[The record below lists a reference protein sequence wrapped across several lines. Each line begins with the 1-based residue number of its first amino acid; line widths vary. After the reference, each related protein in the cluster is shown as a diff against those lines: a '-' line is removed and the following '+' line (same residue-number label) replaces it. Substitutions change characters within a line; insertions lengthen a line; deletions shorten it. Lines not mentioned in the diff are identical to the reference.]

1 MGWFQSSA
9 DEAGSQE
16 PGRCK
21 ANVRFCQ
28 VAAQRLKEETYTLYP
43 AYRDSRP
50 NWYARSVVALLIGYV
65 FSPIDPI
72 PDFIPVVG
80 LLDEMVVVPLGVILV
95 RKMILAERR
104 ERTREVMREGKKPV
118 SHAAAVVVAVWLLP
132 AALGVVPA
140 FRTYQGV
147 GT

>member
-1 MGWFQSSA
+1 VGWFQSSA

-21 ANVRFCQ
+21 AHVGFWQ
-28 VAAQRLKEETYTLYP
+28 VAAQRLKEEPYALYP
-43 AYRDSRP
+43 TYRAPRA

-65 FSPIDPI
+65 FLPIRSI
-72 PDFIPVVG
+72 PDFIPGVG
-80 LLDEMVVVPLGVILV
+80 LLDEMIVVLLGVILV

-104 ERTREVMREGKKPV
+104 ERAREVMREGKKPV
-118 SHAAAVVVAVWLLP
+118 SHVAAVVVALWLLP

-140 FRTYQGV
+140 LRTYQGF

>member
-1 MGWFQSSA
+1 MYRYPRPLASA
-9 DEAGSQE
+9 
-16 PGRCK
+16 RI
-21 ANVRFCQ
+21 F
-28 VAAQRLKEETYTLYP
+28 
-43 AYRDSRP
+43 
-50 NWYARSVVALLIGYV
+50 VALLVGYV
-65 FSPIDPI
+65 FSPIDVI

-132 AALGVVPA
+132 AVLGVMPA
-140 FRTYQGV
+140 FRTYQGF